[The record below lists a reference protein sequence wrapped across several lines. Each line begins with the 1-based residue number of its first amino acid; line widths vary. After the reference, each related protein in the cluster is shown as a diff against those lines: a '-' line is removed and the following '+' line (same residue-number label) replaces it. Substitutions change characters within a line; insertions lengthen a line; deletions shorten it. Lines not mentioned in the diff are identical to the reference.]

1 MKQILFIAT
10 ALMLVLGTSCSPEKA
25 NAQTQERP
33 KDVVVETNPM
43 ATEGAEVLKAITAK
57 YQGKVAL
64 IDFWATWCGP
74 CMMAMKQI
82 DPLKEQYMKD
92 KKDVVFVYVT
102 GETSPL
108 PNWKTAITK
117 IKGYH
122 YRLSKVQ
129 FNNLLQHLG
138 IQGIPSYM
146 VINKD
151 GTTAY
156 DNIAEGGYPGDDVIK
171 AEIDKALT
179 K

>member
-1 MKQILFIAT
+1 MKHIILFA
-10 ALMLVLGTSCSPEKA
+10 AVLLMLLNSGCSPEKA

-33 KDVVVETNPM
+33 KDVIVETNPM
-43 ATEGAEVLKAITAK
+43 ATDGIEVLKAITSK

-82 DPLKEQYMKD
+82 DPLKEQYIKD

-108 PNWKTAITK
+108 AHWNAAIPK
-117 IKGYH
+117 IKGFH
-122 YRLSKVQ
+122 WRLSKIQ
-129 FNNLLQHLG
+129 FNNLLKYLG

-146 VINKD
+146 IVNKD

-171 AEIDKALT
+171 SEIDKALT